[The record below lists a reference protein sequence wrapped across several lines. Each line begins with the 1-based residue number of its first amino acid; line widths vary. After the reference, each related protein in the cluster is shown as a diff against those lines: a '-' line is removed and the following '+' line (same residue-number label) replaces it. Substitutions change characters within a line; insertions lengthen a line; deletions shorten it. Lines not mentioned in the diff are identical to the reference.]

1 MNDELAFDYV
11 NSSVCFNDILDTI
24 CMIPQGV
31 RDTDA
36 VQRLSYLV
44 FPVVIWSSFR
54 FNRIGVP
61 LAVLVVA
68 IIASAGTADH
78 KGPLY
83 RQNNNHSLLQ
93 VIRFCNILL
102 RENETYILHLMQI
115 QHDLAR
121 YANVLNLMQQVQMF
135 VCVLAVV
142 AITLAAIVHDRKAME
157 SRLNEMNSTL
167 ELQVLCLHIINK
179 FDIVNLTMFLL
190 LAAKA

>member
-1 MNDELAFDYV
+1 MTF
-11 NSSVCFNDILDTI
+11 
-24 CMIPQGV
+24 QGV

-83 RQNNNHSLLQ
+83 RQNDSHSLLQ
-93 VIRFCNILL
+93 VVNTCMCICS
-102 RENETYILHLMQI
+102 
-115 QHDLAR
+115 
-121 YANVLNLMQQVQMF
+121 NV
-135 VCVLAVV
+135 
-142 AITLAAIVHDRKAME
+142 D
-157 SRLNEMNSTL
+157 SRDT
-167 ELQVLCLHIINK
+167 I
-179 FDIVNLTMFLL
+179 
-190 LAAKA
+190 